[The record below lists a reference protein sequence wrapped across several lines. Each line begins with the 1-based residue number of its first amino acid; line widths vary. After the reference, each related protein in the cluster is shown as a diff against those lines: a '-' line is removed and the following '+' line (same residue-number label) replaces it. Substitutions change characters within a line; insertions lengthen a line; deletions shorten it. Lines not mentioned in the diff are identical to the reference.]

1 MFDLPDDA
9 LLREIEA
16 RAAEMARGAG
26 AVLSSYFG
34 KSLDVEFKDEA
45 GHDPVTNADKETQ
58 EFLGQAIG
66 KHFPDHSI
74 LGEEDEPREDS
85 PANDFVWALDPL
97 DGTKNFVAGL
107 PVYASSVGVMHR
119 GVPVVG
125 ALFIPWPGSE
135 SGVVLHARRG
145 GGALMEE
152 ERVSVIQ
159 SDEPQANSL
168 ITLPGAFGA
177 RYRFQNPMR
186 GKVGELR
193 VTGSIAYELA
203 MVARGVLEYTLTT
216 GPHLW
221 DVVGGTVLVEE
232 AGGLATMGRRA
243 GGFRGLFGGTQWE
256 PVGSLIPS
264 WESGVT
270 TMQDLRRWLA
280 PMVLGSPGAVRYV
293 TSNMRDRTSLR
304 GRVRRLAR
312 AVGSGRPE

>member
-1 MFDLPDDA
+1 MSDLPDDA

-16 RAAEMARGAG
+16 RAAEMTRGAG
-26 AVLSSYFG
+26 AVLAGYFG

-58 EFLGQAIG
+58 ELLGQAIG
-66 KHFPDHSI
+66 AHFPDHSI
-74 LGEEDEPREDS
+74 LGEEDDPDEDS
-85 PANDFVWALDPL
+85 TANDFVWALDPL

-107 PVYASSVGVMHR
+107 PVYASSVGVMYR

-125 ALFIPWPGSE
+125 ALFIPWPGGE
-135 SGVVLHARRG
+135 SGAVLHARRG
-145 GGALMEE
+145 GGAFMED
-152 ERVSVIQ
+152 ERISVIE

-168 ITLPGAFGA
+168 ISLPGAFGG
-177 RYRFQNPMR
+177 RYRLRKTMR

-203 MVARGVLEYTLTT
+203 MVAKGVLQYTVTT

-221 DVVGGTVLVEE
+221 DVVGGAVLVKE
-232 AGGLATMGRRA
+232 AGGLATVGRRA
-243 GGFRGLFGGTQWE
+243 GGFKGLLGGTQWDPAE
-256 PVGSLIPS
+256 SLIPD

-270 TMQDLRRWLA
+270 TTQHLRRWLA
-280 PMVLGSPGAVRYV
+280 PMVVGSPGAVRYV
-293 TSNMRDRTSLR
+293 TSNMRDRASLK

-312 AVGSGRPE
+312 AIWSG